1 MEHLLREATYNSPK
15 VDFNPSTGE
24 LLIEGRS
31 IPEHAN
37 LFYNDLIEWT
47 RRYAE
52 SLPEKTVMSIKV
64 DYLNSSS
71 HKFLLEVFEKLETLV
86 KQEKSICVNWYYEED
101 DEEMK
106 ETGNEYKSTLNLP
119 FNIIEVEEL

>member
-1 MEHLLREATYNSPK
+1 
-15 VDFNPSTGE
+15 
-24 LLIEGRS
+24 
-31 IPEHAN
+31 
-37 LFYNDLIEWT
+37 
-47 RRYAE
+47 
-52 SLPEKTVMSIKV
+52 MSIKV